1 MPNIGQ
7 QHSIEKSRQLQRN
20 LYLTAKKDKQR
31 RFHALYDR
39 IFRLDILWRA
49 WKEVRENMGSAG
61 IDNITFEMVEE
72 YGVEEYLLDIQEDL
86 QNKKYRPKPVKRV
99 YIPKP
104 DGKQRPL
111 GIPTI
116 RDRIVQQACKIVIE
130 PIFEA
135 NFLDSSYGFRP
146 KRDAKQAT
154 EKVKKELYKN
164 WYVVDADIQGYFDNI
179 NHEILLGLLN
189 RRISDRRVI
198 KLCRQWLQS
207 GVIENGKYY
216 PTEKG
221 SPQGGVISPLLAN
234 IYLHVLDS
242 YWENHKE
249 LGVIVRYADDAVIVC
264 RTRKDAEL
272 AFEHLKRIMAKL
284 KLTLNPQKTKVIDM
298 NKESFDFLGF
308 RYQKFGKTKSGRK
321 LPYMMPSKKAMKKVK
336 DAIRVITCRKSA
348 YEGLEQK
355 VEKLNPLIRG
365 WRNYFQHGN
374 STKRFKQ
381 LDEYVWMKLWRRVY
395 YRRKQKKYREHVLYG
410 FRKWYATSGITTLI
424 KSIATLKK
432 TWMPLYEQ
440 YTDGKLSRE
449 DFLMEKKKYDEET
462 ARLEQ
467 WLQELQSRQEIQQEN
482 HQQIE
487 KNISQLKCYADQMEL
502 TEEIKEK
509 LIDKV
514 KVYSDN
520 RIEICWKFD
529 SGFLDTQ
536 TMHKCG

>member
-1 MPNIGQ
+1 MLNNGQ

-20 LYLTAKKDKQR
+20 LYLAAKKDKQR

-49 WKEVRENMGSAG
+49 WKEVRENKGSAG
-61 IDNITFEMVEE
+61 IDGITFEMIEE

-86 QNKKYRPKPVKRV
+86 KNKKYRPKPVKRV

-135 NFLDSSYGFRP
+135 NFLDSSYGFRS

-189 RRISDRRVI
+189 HRISDRRVI
-198 KLCRQWLQS
+198 KLCRQWLQA

-272 AFEHLKRIMAKL
+272 AFEHLKRIMTKL
-284 KLTLNPQKTKVIDM
+284 KLTLNPQKTKIVDM

-308 RYQKFGKTKSGRK
+308 RYQKFGKTKCGRK

-336 DAIRVITCRKSA
+336 DAIRVISCRKSA

-381 LDEYVWMKLWRRVY
+381 LDEYVWMRLWRRVY

-410 FRKWYATSGITTLI
+410 FRKWYATSGIEYFYYLN
-424 KSIATLKK
+424 KK
-432 TWMPLYEQ
+432 RYVA
-440 YTDGKLSRE
+440 
-449 DFLMEKKKYDEET
+449 DF
-462 ARLEQ
+462 
-467 WLQELQSRQEIQQEN
+467 
-482 HQQIE
+482 
-487 KNISQLKCYADQMEL
+487 
-502 TEEIKEK
+502 
-509 LIDKV
+509 
-514 KVYSDN
+514 
-520 RIEICWKFD
+520 
-529 SGFLDTQ
+529 
-536 TMHKCG
+536 

>member
-1 MPNIGQ
+1 MPDIGQ

-39 IFRLDILWRA
+39 IFRLDVLWRA
-49 WKEVRENMGSAG
+49 WKEVRANKGSAG
-61 IDNITFEMVEE
+61 MDGITFEMIEE

-86 QNKKYRPKPVKRV
+86 QNKQYRPKPVKRV

-179 NHEILLGLLN
+179 NHEILLGLLK
-189 RRISDRRVI
+189 RRIRRVI
-198 KLCRQWLQS
+198 KLCRQWLQA

-272 AFEHLKRIMAKL
+272 AFEHLKRMMTKL
-284 KLTLNPQKTKVIDM
+284 KLTLNPQKTKIVDM

-308 RYQKFGKTKSGRK
+308 RYQKFGKTKCGRK

-336 DAIRVITCRKSA
+336 DAIRIITCRKSA

-410 FRKWYATSGITTLI
+410 FRKWYATSGIEYFYYLN
-424 KSIATLKK
+424 KK
-432 TWMPLYEQ
+432 RYEAV
-440 YTDGKLSRE
+440 
-449 DFLMEKKKYDEET
+449 F
-462 ARLEQ
+462 
-467 WLQELQSRQEIQQEN
+467 
-482 HQQIE
+482 
-487 KNISQLKCYADQMEL
+487 
-502 TEEIKEK
+502 
-509 LIDKV
+509 
-514 KVYSDN
+514 
-520 RIEICWKFD
+520 
-529 SGFLDTQ
+529 
-536 TMHKCG
+536 

>member
-1 MPNIGQ
+1 MPDIGQ

-39 IFRLDILWRA
+39 IFRLDVLWRA
-49 WKEVRENMGSAG
+49 WKEVRANKGSAG
-61 IDNITFEMVEE
+61 MDGITFEMIEE

-86 QNKKYRPKPVKRV
+86 QNKQYRPKPVKRV

-179 NHEILLGLLN
+179 NHEILLGLLK

-198 KLCRQWLQS
+198 KLCRQWLQA

-221 SPQGGVISPLLAN
+221 SLQGGVISPLLAN

-272 AFEHLKRIMAKL
+272 AFEHLKRMMTKL
-284 KLTLNPQKTKVIDM
+284 KLTLNPQKTKIVDM

-308 RYQKFGKTKSGRK
+308 RYQKFGKTKCGRK

-336 DAIRVITCRKSA
+336 DAIRIITCRKSA

-410 FRKWYATSGITTLI
+410 FRKWYATSGIEYFYYLN
-424 KSIATLKK
+424 KK
-432 TWMPLYEQ
+432 RYEAV
-440 YTDGKLSRE
+440 
-449 DFLMEKKKYDEET
+449 F
-462 ARLEQ
+462 
-467 WLQELQSRQEIQQEN
+467 
-482 HQQIE
+482 
-487 KNISQLKCYADQMEL
+487 
-502 TEEIKEK
+502 
-509 LIDKV
+509 
-514 KVYSDN
+514 
-520 RIEICWKFD
+520 
-529 SGFLDTQ
+529 
-536 TMHKCG
+536 

>member
-20 LYLTAKKDKQR
+20 LYLAAKKDKQR

-130 PIFEA
+130 PVFEA
-135 NFLDSSYGFRP
+135 NFLDNSYGFRP

-198 KLCRQWLQS
+198 KLCRQWLRA

-249 LGVIVRYADDAVIVC
+249 LGVIVRYADDAVIMC
-264 RTRKDAEL
+264 RKRTDAEL
-272 AFEHLKRIMAKL
+272 AFEHLKRIMTKL
-284 KLTLNPQKTKVIDM
+284 KLTLNPQKTKFVDM

-308 RYQKFGKTKSGRK
+308 CFQKFGKTKSGRK
-321 LPYMMPSKKAMKKVK
+321 LPYMMPSKKAIKKVK
-336 DAIRVITCRKSA
+336 DAVRVITCRKSA

-381 LDEYVWMKLWRRVY
+381 LDEFVWMKLWRRVY

-410 FRKWYATSGITTLI
+410 FRKWYATSGIEYFYYLN
-424 KSIATLKK
+424 KK
-432 TWMPLYEQ
+432 RYV
-440 YTDGKLSRE
+440 
-449 DFLMEKKKYDEET
+449 
-462 ARLEQ
+462 A
-467 WLQELQSRQEIQQEN
+467 
-482 HQQIE
+482 
-487 KNISQLKCYADQMEL
+487 
-502 TEEIKEK
+502 
-509 LIDKV
+509 V
-514 KVYSDN
+514 V
-520 RIEICWKFD
+520 
-529 SGFLDTQ
+529 
-536 TMHKCG
+536 

>member
-20 LYLTAKKDKQR
+20 LYLAAKKDKQR

-49 WKEVRENMGSAG
+49 WKEVRENKGSAG

-130 PIFEA
+130 PVFEA
-135 NFLDSSYGFRP
+135 NFLDNSYGFRP
-146 KRDAKQAT
+146 KKDAKQAT

-198 KLCRQWLQS
+198 KLCRQWLRA

-249 LGVIVRYADDAVIVC
+249 LGVIVRYADDAVIMC
-264 RTRKDAEL
+264 RKRTDAEL
-272 AFEHLKRIMAKL
+272 AFEHLKRIMTKL
-284 KLTLNPQKTKVIDM
+284 KLTLNPQKKKIVDM

-308 RYQKFGKTKSGRK
+308 CFQKFGKTKSGRK
-321 LPYMMPSKKAMKKVK
+321 LPYMMPSKKAIKKVK
-336 DAIRVITCRKSA
+336 DAVRVITCRKSA

-381 LDEYVWMKLWRRVY
+381 LDEFVWMKLWRRVY

-410 FRKWYATSGITTLI
+410 FRKWYATSGIEYFYYLN
-424 KSIATLKK
+424 KK
-432 TWMPLYEQ
+432 RYV
-440 YTDGKLSRE
+440 
-449 DFLMEKKKYDEET
+449 
-462 ARLEQ
+462 A
-467 WLQELQSRQEIQQEN
+467 
-482 HQQIE
+482 
-487 KNISQLKCYADQMEL
+487 
-502 TEEIKEK
+502 
-509 LIDKV
+509 V
-514 KVYSDN
+514 V
-520 RIEICWKFD
+520 
-529 SGFLDTQ
+529 
-536 TMHKCG
+536 

>member
-1 MPNIGQ
+1 MPDIGQ

-39 IFRLDILWRA
+39 IFRLDVLWRA
-49 WKEVRENMGSAG
+49 WKEVRANKGSAG
-61 IDNITFEMVEE
+61 MDGITFEMIEE

-86 QNKKYRPKPVKRV
+86 QNKQYRPKPVKRV

-146 KRDAKQAT
+146 KREAKQAT

-179 NHEILLGLLN
+179 NHEILLGLLK

-198 KLCRQWLQS
+198 KLCRQWLQA

-272 AFEHLKRIMAKL
+272 AFEHLKRMMTKL
-284 KLTLNPQKTKVIDM
+284 KLTLNPQKTKIVDM

-308 RYQKFGKTKSGRK
+308 RYQKFGKTKCGRK

-336 DAIRVITCRKSA
+336 DAIRIITCRKSA

-410 FRKWYATSGITTLI
+410 FRKWYATSGIEYFYYLN
-424 KSIATLKK
+424 KK
-432 TWMPLYEQ
+432 RYEAV
-440 YTDGKLSRE
+440 
-449 DFLMEKKKYDEET
+449 F
-462 ARLEQ
+462 
-467 WLQELQSRQEIQQEN
+467 
-482 HQQIE
+482 
-487 KNISQLKCYADQMEL
+487 
-502 TEEIKEK
+502 
-509 LIDKV
+509 
-514 KVYSDN
+514 
-520 RIEICWKFD
+520 
-529 SGFLDTQ
+529 
-536 TMHKCG
+536 

>member
-20 LYLTAKKDKQR
+20 LYLAAKKDKQR

-130 PIFEA
+130 PVFEA
-135 NFLDSSYGFRP
+135 NFLDNSYGFRP

-198 KLCRQWLQS
+198 KLCRQWLRA

-249 LGVIVRYADDAVIVC
+249 LGVIVRYADDAVIMC
-264 RTRKDAEL
+264 RKRTDAEL
-272 AFEHLKRIMAKL
+272 AFEHLKRIMTKL
-284 KLTLNPQKTKVIDM
+284 KLTLNPQKTKIVDM

-308 RYQKFGKTKSGRK
+308 CYQKFGKTQSGRK

-355 VEKLNPLIRG
+355 VGKLNPLIRG

-381 LDEYVWMKLWRRVY
+381 LDEFVWMKLWRRVY

-410 FRKWYATSGITTLI
+410 FRKWYATSGIEYFYYLN
-424 KSIATLKK
+424 KK
-432 TWMPLYEQ
+432 RYV
-440 YTDGKLSRE
+440 
-449 DFLMEKKKYDEET
+449 
-462 ARLEQ
+462 A
-467 WLQELQSRQEIQQEN
+467 
-482 HQQIE
+482 
-487 KNISQLKCYADQMEL
+487 
-502 TEEIKEK
+502 
-509 LIDKV
+509 V
-514 KVYSDN
+514 V
-520 RIEICWKFD
+520 
-529 SGFLDTQ
+529 
-536 TMHKCG
+536 

>member
-20 LYLTAKKDKQR
+20 LYLAAKKDKQR

-49 WKEVRENMGSAG
+49 WKEVRENKGSAG
-61 IDNITFEMVEE
+61 IDGITFEMIEE

-86 QNKKYRPKPVKRV
+86 KNKKYRPKPVKRV

-130 PIFEA
+130 PVFEA

-198 KLCRQWLQS
+198 KLCRQWLQA

-272 AFEHLKRIMAKL
+272 AFEHLKRIMTKL
-284 KLTLNPQKTKVIDM
+284 KLTLNPHKTKIVDM

-395 YRRKQKKYREHVLYG
+395 YRRKQKQYREHVLYG
-410 FRKWYATSGITTLI
+410 FRKWYATSGIEYFYYLN
-424 KSIATLKK
+424 KK
-432 TWMPLYEQ
+432 RYVAV
-440 YTDGKLSRE
+440 
-449 DFLMEKKKYDEET
+449 F
-462 ARLEQ
+462 
-467 WLQELQSRQEIQQEN
+467 
-482 HQQIE
+482 
-487 KNISQLKCYADQMEL
+487 
-502 TEEIKEK
+502 
-509 LIDKV
+509 
-514 KVYSDN
+514 
-520 RIEICWKFD
+520 
-529 SGFLDTQ
+529 
-536 TMHKCG
+536 

>member
-39 IFRLDILWRA
+39 IFRLDVLWRA
-49 WKEVRENMGSAG
+49 WKEVRANKGSAG
-61 IDNITFEMVEE
+61 MDGITFEMIEE

-86 QNKKYRPKPVKRV
+86 QNKQYRPKPVKRV

-179 NHEILLGLLN
+179 NHEILLGLLK

-198 KLCRQWLQS
+198 KLCRQWLQA

-272 AFEHLKRIMAKL
+272 AFEHLKRMMTKL
-284 KLTLNPQKTKVIDM
+284 KLTLNPQKTKIVDM

-308 RYQKFGKTKSGRK
+308 RYQKFGKTKCGRK

-336 DAIRVITCRKSA
+336 DAIRIITCRKSA

-410 FRKWYATSGITTLI
+410 FRKWYATSGIESFYYLN
-424 KSIATLKK
+424 KK
-432 TWMPLYEQ
+432 RYEAV
-440 YTDGKLSRE
+440 
-449 DFLMEKKKYDEET
+449 F
-462 ARLEQ
+462 
-467 WLQELQSRQEIQQEN
+467 
-482 HQQIE
+482 
-487 KNISQLKCYADQMEL
+487 
-502 TEEIKEK
+502 
-509 LIDKV
+509 
-514 KVYSDN
+514 
-520 RIEICWKFD
+520 
-529 SGFLDTQ
+529 
-536 TMHKCG
+536 

>member
-7 QHSIEKSRQLQRN
+7 QHSIQKSRQLQRN
-20 LYLTAKKDKQR
+20 LYLAAKKDKQR

-130 PIFEA
+130 PVFEA
-135 NFLDSSYGFRP
+135 NFLDNSYGFRP

-198 KLCRQWLQS
+198 KLCRQWLRA

-249 LGVIVRYADDAVIVC
+249 LGVIVRYADDAVIMC
-264 RTRKDAEL
+264 RKRTDAEL
-272 AFEHLKRIMAKL
+272 AFEHLKRIMTKL
-284 KLTLNPQKTKVIDM
+284 KLTLNPQKTKIVDM

-308 RYQKFGKTKSGRK
+308 CFQKFGKTKSGRK
-321 LPYMMPSKKAMKKVK
+321 LPYMMPSKKAIKKVK
-336 DAIRVITCRKSA
+336 DAVRVITCRKSA

-381 LDEYVWMKLWRRVY
+381 LDEFVWMKLWRRVY

-410 FRKWYATSGITTLI
+410 FRKWYATSGIEYFYYLN
-424 KSIATLKK
+424 KK
-432 TWMPLYEQ
+432 RYV
-440 YTDGKLSRE
+440 
-449 DFLMEKKKYDEET
+449 
-462 ARLEQ
+462 A
-467 WLQELQSRQEIQQEN
+467 
-482 HQQIE
+482 
-487 KNISQLKCYADQMEL
+487 
-502 TEEIKEK
+502 
-509 LIDKV
+509 V
-514 KVYSDN
+514 V
-520 RIEICWKFD
+520 
-529 SGFLDTQ
+529 
-536 TMHKCG
+536 

>member
-1 MPNIGQ
+1 MLDIGQ
-7 QHSIEKSRQLQRN
+7 QHSILNRKSRQLQRN
-20 LYLTAKKDKQR
+20 LYLTTKKDKRR
-31 RFHALYDR
+31 RFHVLYDR
-39 IFRLDILWRA
+39 IFRLDVLWRA
-49 WKEVRENMGSAG
+49 WKEVRANKGSAG
-61 IDNITFEMVEE
+61 MDGITFEMIEE

-86 QNKKYRPKPVKRV
+86 QNKQYRPKPVKRV

-179 NHEILLGLLN
+179 NHEILLGLLK

-198 KLCRQWLQS
+198 KLCRQWLQA

-272 AFEHLKRIMAKL
+272 AFEHLKRMMTKL
-284 KLTLNPQKTKVIDM
+284 KLTLNPQKTKIVDM

-308 RYQKFGKTKSGRK
+308 RYQKFGKTKCGRK

-336 DAIRVITCRKSA
+336 DAIRIITCRKSA

-410 FRKWYATSGITTLI
+410 FRKWYATSGIEYFYYLN
-424 KSIATLKK
+424 KK
-432 TWMPLYEQ
+432 RYEAV
-440 YTDGKLSRE
+440 
-449 DFLMEKKKYDEET
+449 F
-462 ARLEQ
+462 
-467 WLQELQSRQEIQQEN
+467 
-482 HQQIE
+482 
-487 KNISQLKCYADQMEL
+487 
-502 TEEIKEK
+502 
-509 LIDKV
+509 
-514 KVYSDN
+514 
-520 RIEICWKFD
+520 
-529 SGFLDTQ
+529 
-536 TMHKCG
+536 

>member
-20 LYLTAKKDKQR
+20 LYLAAKKDKQR

-49 WKEVRENMGSAG
+49 WKEVRENKGSAG
-61 IDNITFEMVEE
+61 IDNITFEMIEE

-130 PIFEA
+130 PVFEA
-135 NFLDSSYGFRP
+135 NFLDNSYGFRP

-198 KLCRQWLQS
+198 KLCRQWLQA

-264 RTRKDAEL
+264 RKRTDAEL
-272 AFEHLKRIMAKL
+272 AFEHLKRIMTKL
-284 KLTLNPQKTKVIDM
+284 KLTLNPQKTKIVDM

-308 RYQKFGKTKSGRK
+308 CYQKFGKTKSGRK
-321 LPYMMPSKKAMKKVK
+321 LPYMTPSKKAMKKVK

-348 YEGLEQK
+348 YEGLVQK

-381 LDEYVWMKLWRRVY
+381 LDEFVWMKLWRRVY

-410 FRKWYATSGITTLI
+410 FRKWYATSGIEYFYYLN
-424 KSIATLKK
+424 KK
-432 TWMPLYEQ
+432 RYVAV
-440 YTDGKLSRE
+440 
-449 DFLMEKKKYDEET
+449 F
-462 ARLEQ
+462 
-467 WLQELQSRQEIQQEN
+467 
-482 HQQIE
+482 
-487 KNISQLKCYADQMEL
+487 
-502 TEEIKEK
+502 
-509 LIDKV
+509 
-514 KVYSDN
+514 
-520 RIEICWKFD
+520 
-529 SGFLDTQ
+529 
-536 TMHKCG
+536 

>member
-20 LYLTAKKDKQR
+20 LYLAAKKDKQR

-49 WKEVRENMGSAG
+49 WKEVRENKGSAG
-61 IDNITFEMVEE
+61 TDNITFEMIEE

-99 YIPKP
+99 YISKP

-130 PIFEA
+130 PVFEA
-135 NFLDSSYGFRP
+135 NFLDNSYGFRP

-198 KLCRQWLQS
+198 KLCRQWLQA

-264 RTRKDAEL
+264 RTRTDAEL
-272 AFEHLKRIMAKL
+272 AFEHLKRIMTKL
-284 KLTLNPQKTKVIDM
+284 KLTLNPQKTKIVDM

-308 RYQKFGKTKSGRK
+308 CFQKFGKTKSGWK
-321 LPYMMPSKKAMKKVK
+321 LPYMTPSKKAMKKVK

-348 YEGLEQK
+348 YEGLVQK

-381 LDEYVWMKLWRRVY
+381 LDEFVWMKLWRRVY

-410 FRKWYATSGITTLI
+410 FRKWYATSGIEYFYYLN
-424 KSIATLKK
+424 KK
-432 TWMPLYEQ
+432 RYVAV
-440 YTDGKLSRE
+440 
-449 DFLMEKKKYDEET
+449 F
-462 ARLEQ
+462 
-467 WLQELQSRQEIQQEN
+467 
-482 HQQIE
+482 
-487 KNISQLKCYADQMEL
+487 
-502 TEEIKEK
+502 
-509 LIDKV
+509 
-514 KVYSDN
+514 
-520 RIEICWKFD
+520 
-529 SGFLDTQ
+529 
-536 TMHKCG
+536 

>member
-20 LYLTAKKDKQR
+20 LYLAAKKDKQR

-49 WKEVRENMGSAG
+49 WKEVRENKGSAG
-61 IDNITFEMVEE
+61 IDRITFEMIEE

-86 QNKKYRPKPVKRV
+86 KNKKYRPKPVKRV

-130 PIFEA
+130 PVFEA

-198 KLCRQWLQS
+198 KLCRQWLQA

-272 AFEHLKRIMAKL
+272 AFEHLKRIMTKL
-284 KLTLNPQKTKVIDM
+284 KLTLNPQKTKIVDM

-321 LPYMMPSKKAMKKVK
+321 LPYMMPSKKAMEKVK

-395 YRRKQKKYREHVLYG
+395 YRRKQKKYRGHVLYG
-410 FRKWYATSGITTLI
+410 FRKWYATSGIEYFYYLN
-424 KSIATLKK
+424 KK
-432 TWMPLYEQ
+432 RYVAV
-440 YTDGKLSRE
+440 
-449 DFLMEKKKYDEET
+449 F
-462 ARLEQ
+462 
-467 WLQELQSRQEIQQEN
+467 
-482 HQQIE
+482 
-487 KNISQLKCYADQMEL
+487 
-502 TEEIKEK
+502 
-509 LIDKV
+509 
-514 KVYSDN
+514 
-520 RIEICWKFD
+520 
-529 SGFLDTQ
+529 
-536 TMHKCG
+536 

>member
-20 LYLTAKKDKQR
+20 LYLAAKKDKQR

-49 WKEVRENMGSAG
+49 WKEVRENKGSAG
-61 IDNITFEMVEE
+61 IDNITFEMIEE

-130 PIFEA
+130 PVFEA
-135 NFLDSSYGFRP
+135 NFLDNSYGFRP

-198 KLCRQWLQS
+198 KLCRQWLQA

-264 RTRKDAEL
+264 RKRTDAEL
-272 AFEHLKRIMAKL
+272 AFEHLKRIMTKL
-284 KLTLNPQKTKVIDM
+284 KLTLNPQKTKIVDM

-308 RYQKFGKTKSGRK
+308 CYQKFGKTKSGRK

-336 DAIRVITCRKSA
+336 DAVRVITCRKSA

-381 LDEYVWMKLWRRVY
+381 LDEFVWMKLWRRVY

-410 FRKWYATSGITTLI
+410 FRKWYATSGIEYFYYLN
-424 KSIATLKK
+424 KK
-432 TWMPLYEQ
+432 RYVAV
-440 YTDGKLSRE
+440 
-449 DFLMEKKKYDEET
+449 F
-462 ARLEQ
+462 
-467 WLQELQSRQEIQQEN
+467 
-482 HQQIE
+482 
-487 KNISQLKCYADQMEL
+487 
-502 TEEIKEK
+502 
-509 LIDKV
+509 
-514 KVYSDN
+514 
-520 RIEICWKFD
+520 
-529 SGFLDTQ
+529 
-536 TMHKCG
+536 

>member
-20 LYLTAKKDKQR
+20 LYLAAKKDKQR

-49 WKEVRENMGSAG
+49 WKEVRENKGSAG
-61 IDNITFEMVEE
+61 IDGITFEMIEE

-86 QNKKYRPKPVKRV
+86 KNKKYRPKPVKRV

-146 KRDAKQAT
+146 KRDAKQAI

-189 RRISDRRVI
+189 HRISDRRVI
-198 KLCRQWLQS
+198 KLCRQWLQA

-272 AFEHLKRIMAKL
+272 AFEHLKRIMTKL
-284 KLTLNPQKTKVIDM
+284 KLTLNPQKTKIVDM

-308 RYQKFGKTKSGRK
+308 RYQKFGKTKCGRK

-374 STKRFKQ
+374 STRRFKQ
-381 LDEYVWMKLWRRVY
+381 LDEYVWMRLWRRVY

-410 FRKWYATSGITTLI
+410 FRKWYATSGIEYFYYLN
-424 KSIATLKK
+424 KK
-432 TWMPLYEQ
+432 RYVAV
-440 YTDGKLSRE
+440 
-449 DFLMEKKKYDEET
+449 F
-462 ARLEQ
+462 
-467 WLQELQSRQEIQQEN
+467 
-482 HQQIE
+482 
-487 KNISQLKCYADQMEL
+487 
-502 TEEIKEK
+502 
-509 LIDKV
+509 
-514 KVYSDN
+514 
-520 RIEICWKFD
+520 
-529 SGFLDTQ
+529 
-536 TMHKCG
+536 

>member
-1 MPNIGQ
+1 MPDIGQ

-39 IFRLDILWRA
+39 IFRLDVLWRA
-49 WKEVRENMGSAG
+49 LKEVRANKGSAG
-61 IDNITFEMVEE
+61 MDGITFEMIEE

-86 QNKKYRPKPVKRV
+86 QNKQYRPKPVKRV

-146 KRDAKQAT
+146 KREAKQAT

-179 NHEILLGLLN
+179 NHEILLGLLK

-198 KLCRQWLQS
+198 KLCRQWLQA

-272 AFEHLKRIMAKL
+272 AFEHLKRMMTKL
-284 KLTLNPQKTKVIDM
+284 KLTLNPQKTKVVDM

-308 RYQKFGKTKSGRK
+308 RYQKFGKTKCGRK

-336 DAIRVITCRKSA
+336 DAIRIITCRKSA

-381 LDEYVWMKLWRRVY
+381 LDEYVWMKLWRRAY

-410 FRKWYATSGITTLI
+410 FRKWYATSGIEYFYYLN
-424 KSIATLKK
+424 KK
-432 TWMPLYEQ
+432 RYEAV
-440 YTDGKLSRE
+440 
-449 DFLMEKKKYDEET
+449 F
-462 ARLEQ
+462 
-467 WLQELQSRQEIQQEN
+467 
-482 HQQIE
+482 
-487 KNISQLKCYADQMEL
+487 
-502 TEEIKEK
+502 
-509 LIDKV
+509 
-514 KVYSDN
+514 
-520 RIEICWKFD
+520 
-529 SGFLDTQ
+529 
-536 TMHKCG
+536 

>member
-1 MPNIGQ
+1 MPDIGQ

-39 IFRLDILWRA
+39 IFRLDVLWRA
-49 WKEVRENMGSAG
+49 WKEVRANKGSAG
-61 IDNITFEMVEE
+61 MDGITFEMIEE

-86 QNKKYRPKPVKRV
+86 QNKQYRPKPVKRV

-146 KRDAKQAT
+146 KREAKQAT

-179 NHEILLGLLN
+179 NHEILLGLLK

-198 KLCRQWLQS
+198 KLCRQWLQA

-272 AFEHLKRIMAKL
+272 AFEHLKRIMTKL
-284 KLTLNPQKTKVIDM
+284 KLTLNPQKTKVVDM

-348 YEGLEQK
+348 YEDLEQK

-395 YRRKQKKYREHVLYG
+395 YRRKQKKYRERVLYG
-410 FRKWYATSGITTLI
+410 FRKWYATSGIEYFYYLN
-424 KSIATLKK
+424 KK
-432 TWMPLYEQ
+432 RYEAV
-440 YTDGKLSRE
+440 
-449 DFLMEKKKYDEET
+449 F
-462 ARLEQ
+462 
-467 WLQELQSRQEIQQEN
+467 
-482 HQQIE
+482 
-487 KNISQLKCYADQMEL
+487 
-502 TEEIKEK
+502 
-509 LIDKV
+509 
-514 KVYSDN
+514 
-520 RIEICWKFD
+520 
-529 SGFLDTQ
+529 
-536 TMHKCG
+536 

>member
-1 MPNIGQ
+1 MPDIGQ

-39 IFRLDILWRA
+39 IFRLDVLWRA
-49 WKEVRENMGSAG
+49 WKEVRANKGSAG
-61 IDNITFEMVEE
+61 MDGITFEMIEE

-86 QNKKYRPKPVKRV
+86 QNKQYRPKPVKRV

-164 WYVVDADIQGYFDNI
+164 WYAVDADIQGYFDNI
-179 NHEILLGLLN
+179 NHEILLGLLK

-198 KLCRQWLQS
+198 KLCRQWLQA

-242 YWENHKE
+242 YWKNHKE

>member
-20 LYLTAKKDKQR
+20 LYLAAKKDKQR

-49 WKEVRENMGSAG
+49 WKEVRENKGSAG
-61 IDNITFEMVEE
+61 IDGITFEMIEE

-86 QNKKYRPKPVKRV
+86 KNKKYRPKPVKRV

-189 RRISDRRVI
+189 HRISDRRVI
-198 KLCRQWLQS
+198 KLCRQWLQA

-272 AFEHLKRIMAKL
+272 AFEHLKRIMTKL
-284 KLTLNPQKTKVIDM
+284 KLTLNPQKTKIVDM

-308 RYQKFGKTKSGRK
+308 RYQKFGKTKCGRK

-348 YEGLEQK
+348 YEGLKQK

-374 STKRFKQ
+374 STRRFKQ
-381 LDEYVWMKLWRRVY
+381 LDEYVWMRLWRRVY

-410 FRKWYATSGITTLI
+410 FRKWYATSGIEYFYYLN
-424 KSIATLKK
+424 KK
-432 TWMPLYEQ
+432 RYVAV
-440 YTDGKLSRE
+440 
-449 DFLMEKKKYDEET
+449 F
-462 ARLEQ
+462 
-467 WLQELQSRQEIQQEN
+467 
-482 HQQIE
+482 
-487 KNISQLKCYADQMEL
+487 
-502 TEEIKEK
+502 
-509 LIDKV
+509 
-514 KVYSDN
+514 
-520 RIEICWKFD
+520 
-529 SGFLDTQ
+529 
-536 TMHKCG
+536 

>member
-20 LYLTAKKDKQR
+20 LYLAAKKDKQR

-49 WKEVRENMGSAG
+49 WKEVRENKGSAG
-61 IDNITFEMVEE
+61 IDGITFEMIEE
-72 YGVEEYLLDIQEDL
+72 DGVEEYLLDIQEDL
-86 QNKKYRPKPVKRV
+86 QNKKYRPKPAKRV

-189 RRISDRRVI
+189 HRISDRRVI
-198 KLCRQWLQS
+198 KLCRQWLQA

-272 AFEHLKRIMAKL
+272 AFEHLKRIMTKL
-284 KLTLNPQKTKVIDM
+284 KLTLNPQKTKIVDM

-308 RYQKFGKTKSGRK
+308 RYQKFGKTKCGRK

-336 DAIRVITCRKSA
+336 DAIRVITCRKSS

-374 STKRFKQ
+374 STRRFKQ
-381 LDEYVWMKLWRRVY
+381 LDEYVWMRLWRRVY

-410 FRKWYATSGITTLI
+410 FRKWYATSGIEYFYYLN
-424 KSIATLKK
+424 KK
-432 TWMPLYEQ
+432 RYVAV
-440 YTDGKLSRE
+440 
-449 DFLMEKKKYDEET
+449 F
-462 ARLEQ
+462 
-467 WLQELQSRQEIQQEN
+467 
-482 HQQIE
+482 
-487 KNISQLKCYADQMEL
+487 
-502 TEEIKEK
+502 
-509 LIDKV
+509 
-514 KVYSDN
+514 
-520 RIEICWKFD
+520 
-529 SGFLDTQ
+529 
-536 TMHKCG
+536 

>member
-1 MPNIGQ
+1 MPDIGQ

-39 IFRLDILWRA
+39 IFRLDVLWRA
-49 WKEVRENMGSAG
+49 WKEVRANKGSAG
-61 IDNITFEMVEE
+61 MDGITFEMIEE

-86 QNKKYRPKPVKRV
+86 QNKQYRPKPVKRV

-179 NHEILLGLLN
+179 NHEILLGLLK

-198 KLCRQWLQS
+198 KLCRQWLQA

-249 LGVIVRYADDAVIVC
+249 LGVIVRYADDVVIVC

-272 AFEHLKRIMAKL
+272 AFEHLKRMMTKL
-284 KLTLNPQKTKVIDM
+284 KLTLNPQKTKIVDM

-308 RYQKFGKTKSGRK
+308 RYQKFGKTKCGRK

-336 DAIRVITCRKSA
+336 DAIRIITCRKSA

-410 FRKWYATSGITTLI
+410 FRKWYATSGIEYFYYLN
-424 KSIATLKK
+424 KK
-432 TWMPLYEQ
+432 RYEAV
-440 YTDGKLSRE
+440 
-449 DFLMEKKKYDEET
+449 F
-462 ARLEQ
+462 
-467 WLQELQSRQEIQQEN
+467 
-482 HQQIE
+482 
-487 KNISQLKCYADQMEL
+487 
-502 TEEIKEK
+502 
-509 LIDKV
+509 
-514 KVYSDN
+514 
-520 RIEICWKFD
+520 
-529 SGFLDTQ
+529 
-536 TMHKCG
+536 

>member
-1 MPNIGQ
+1 MPDIGQ

-39 IFRLDILWRA
+39 IFRLDVLWRA
-49 WKEVRENMGSAG
+49 WKEVRANKGSAG
-61 IDNITFEMVEE
+61 MDGITFEMIEE

-86 QNKKYRPKPVKRV
+86 QNKQYRPKPVKRV

-179 NHEILLGLLN
+179 NHEILLGLLK

-198 KLCRQWLQS
+198 KLCRQWLQA

-272 AFEHLKRIMAKL
+272 AFEHLKRMMTKL
-284 KLTLNPQKTKVIDM
+284 KVTLNPQKTKIVDM

-308 RYQKFGKTKSGRK
+308 RYQKFGKTKCGRK

-336 DAIRVITCRKSA
+336 DAIRIITCRKSA

-410 FRKWYATSGITTLI
+410 FRKWYATSGIEYLYY
-424 KSIATLKK
+424 LNKK
-432 TWMPLYEQ
+432 RYEAV
-440 YTDGKLSRE
+440 
-449 DFLMEKKKYDEET
+449 F
-462 ARLEQ
+462 
-467 WLQELQSRQEIQQEN
+467 
-482 HQQIE
+482 
-487 KNISQLKCYADQMEL
+487 
-502 TEEIKEK
+502 
-509 LIDKV
+509 
-514 KVYSDN
+514 
-520 RIEICWKFD
+520 
-529 SGFLDTQ
+529 
-536 TMHKCG
+536 

>member
-20 LYLTAKKDKQR
+20 LYLAAKKDKQR

-49 WKEVRENMGSAG
+49 WKEVRENKGSAG
-61 IDNITFEMVEE
+61 IDNITFEMIEE

-86 QNKKYRPKPVKRV
+86 QNKKYRPRPVKRV

-135 NFLDSSYGFRP
+135 NFLDNSYGFRP
-146 KRDAKQAT
+146 RRDAKQAT

-198 KLCRQWLQS
+198 KLCRQWLQA

-264 RTRKDAEL
+264 RKRTDAEL
-272 AFEHLKRIMAKL
+272 AFEHLKRIMTKL
-284 KLTLNPQKTKVIDM
+284 KLTLNPQKTKIVDM

-308 RYQKFGKTKSGRK
+308 CYQKFGKTKSGRK
-321 LPYMMPSKKAMKKVK
+321 LPYMVPSKKAMKKVK

-381 LDEYVWMKLWRRVY
+381 LDEFVWMKLWRRVY

-410 FRKWYATSGITTLI
+410 FRKWYATSGIEYFYYLN
-424 KSIATLKK
+424 KK
-432 TWMPLYEQ
+432 RYMAV
-440 YTDGKLSRE
+440 
-449 DFLMEKKKYDEET
+449 F
-462 ARLEQ
+462 
-467 WLQELQSRQEIQQEN
+467 
-482 HQQIE
+482 
-487 KNISQLKCYADQMEL
+487 
-502 TEEIKEK
+502 
-509 LIDKV
+509 
-514 KVYSDN
+514 
-520 RIEICWKFD
+520 
-529 SGFLDTQ
+529 
-536 TMHKCG
+536 

>member
-1 MPNIGQ
+1 MPDIGQ

-39 IFRLDILWRA
+39 IFRLDVLWRA
-49 WKEVRENMGSAG
+49 WKEVRANKGSAG
-61 IDNITFEMVEE
+61 MDGITFEMIEE

-86 QNKKYRPKPVKRV
+86 QNKQYRPKPVKRV

-146 KRDAKQAT
+146 KREAKQAT

-179 NHEILLGLLN
+179 NHEILLGLLK

-198 KLCRQWLQS
+198 KLCRQWLQA

-272 AFEHLKRIMAKL
+272 AFEHLKRMMTKL
-284 KLTLNPQKTKVIDM
+284 KLTLNPQKTKIVDM

-395 YRRKQKKYREHVLYG
+395 YRRKQKKYRERVLYG
-410 FRKWYATSGITTLI
+410 FRKWYATSGIEYFYYLN
-424 KSIATLKK
+424 KK
-432 TWMPLYEQ
+432 RYEAV
-440 YTDGKLSRE
+440 
-449 DFLMEKKKYDEET
+449 F
-462 ARLEQ
+462 
-467 WLQELQSRQEIQQEN
+467 
-482 HQQIE
+482 
-487 KNISQLKCYADQMEL
+487 
-502 TEEIKEK
+502 
-509 LIDKV
+509 
-514 KVYSDN
+514 
-520 RIEICWKFD
+520 
-529 SGFLDTQ
+529 
-536 TMHKCG
+536 

>member
-20 LYLTAKKDKQR
+20 LYLAAKKDKQR

-49 WKEVRENMGSAG
+49 WKEVRENKGSAG
-61 IDNITFEMVEE
+61 IDGITFEMIEG

-130 PIFEA
+130 PVFEA

-198 KLCRQWLQS
+198 KLCRQWLQA

-216 PTEKG
+216 PTKKG

-264 RTRKDAEL
+264 RTRKDAES
-272 AFEHLKRIMAKL
+272 AFEHLKRIMTKL
-284 KLTLNPQKTKVIDM
+284 KLTLNPQKTKIVDM

-308 RYQKFGKTKSGRK
+308 CYQKFGKTKSGRK
-321 LPYMMPSKKAMKKVK
+321 LPYMMPSKKTMKKVK

-348 YEGLEQK
+348 YEGLDQK
-355 VEKLNPLIRG
+355 VGKLNPLIRG

-395 YRRKQKKYREHVLYG
+395 YRRKQKKYRAHVLYG
-410 FRKWYATSGITTLI
+410 FRKWYATS
-424 KSIATLKK
+424 
-432 TWMPLYEQ
+432 
-440 YTDGKLSRE
+440 
-449 DFLMEKKKYDEET
+449 
-462 ARLEQ
+462 
-467 WLQELQSRQEIQQEN
+467 
-482 HQQIE
+482 
-487 KNISQLKCYADQMEL
+487 
-502 TEEIKEK
+502 
-509 LIDKV
+509 
-514 KVYSDN
+514 
-520 RIEICWKFD
+520 RIEYFYYLNKKRYEAVF
-529 SGFLDTQ
+529 
-536 TMHKCG
+536 